1 MPIAGQESYVSR
13 NYQNVSYYNNEPQTV
28 NGNIDL
34 NINGTLK
41 LTSDN
46 NIVGSIDIDRLL
58 NNTEFKNKV
67 VEMVLDEMHKLP
79 YMGRENEISTTTQ
92 E

>member
-46 NIVGSIDIDRLL
+46 NIIGSIDIDKLL
-58 NNTEFKNKV
+58 NNPEFKNKV

-79 YMGRENEISTTTQ
+79 YMGRKNEIQ
-92 E
+92 QA